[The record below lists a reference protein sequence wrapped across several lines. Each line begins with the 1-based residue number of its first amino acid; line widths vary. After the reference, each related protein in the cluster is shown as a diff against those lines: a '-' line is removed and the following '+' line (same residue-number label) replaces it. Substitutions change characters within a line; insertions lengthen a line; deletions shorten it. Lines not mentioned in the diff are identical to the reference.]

1 MKNLNIIGVHQFLGE
16 EGHKKKYIL
25 GEFPKHGALCNLQ
38 GNLAKKREEGIFER
52 GEGG

>member
-16 EGHKKKYIL
+16 EGHKKNYIL
-25 GEFPKHGALCNLQ
+25 GEFPKHGGLDNLQ
-38 GNLAKKREEGIFER
+38 GNLAKKREEGIFEG